1 MKSFSNVALLDSD
14 GSQTV
19 ASTCLLLTNRPVNYI
34 DATDS
39 LNERRAG
46 VQEQHGMGFFD
57 NHRDTLNQALQAVRS
72 RGYWSA
78 YPEIPSRKIYG
89 ETAEAANDPVVDK
102 ASKAFASAGVA
113 LSVDLTGGVF
123 ANQSAPFSDYHATG
137 ANPAGTACF
146 TDAAFVA
153 GRFHIATVRRPL
165 GASPVAQHVQ

>member
-1 MKSFSNVALLDSD
+1 MKSFSNVALPDSD

-34 DATDS
+34 DAMDS
-39 LNERRAG
+39 LDERMAG

-78 YPEIPSRKIYG
+78 YPKVPRRKIYG
-89 ETAEAANDPVVDK
+89 ETAEAANEPVITK
-102 ASKAFASAGVA
+102 ASEAFASAGVA
-113 LSVDLTGGVF
+113 LSVNLTGGVLV
-123 ANQSAPFSDYHATG
+123 NGSAALSDCYATG
-137 ANPAGTACF
+137 TNPAGIACF

-153 GRFHIATVRRPL
+153 NRFHIATVRRPL
-165 GASPVAQHVQ
+165 VASPVAHVQ